1 MINDVEK
8 IIKEGLNDPNKAFP
22 EIKTLASDKNWEKR
36 EDAATALVEISK
48 KKADAFLEEM
58 SKWSE
63 NKDENIR
70 RTSTESLRYLAR
82 TEPISILPILEK
94 VNKDESLY
102 VKKAVAHILREMSKK
117 RSDLVYDLCGKW
129 TEFKNKNTNWIIRD
143 GIKKLTKEQQ
153 EKLKSL

>member
-58 SKWSE
+58 SKWE
-63 NKDENIR
+63 
-70 RTSTESLRYLAR
+70 T
-82 TEPISILPILEK
+82 
-94 VNKDESLY
+94 
-102 VKKAVAHILREMSKK
+102 
-117 RSDLVYDLCGKW
+117 
-129 TEFKNKNTNWIIRD
+129 F
-143 GIKKLTKEQQ
+143 
-153 EKLKSL
+153 